1 MTWERWGIVAVAGAI
16 GLLSLPAAA
25 EAAANRTR
33 PAPTVASPLASA
45 AALRALPATV
55 RLKRGSQAIPPSFLG
70 LSVETNELLDYLRE
84 GPAFDRAVGLI
95 RSAAGAPIVLRVG
108 GKSADDAYWNTTP
121 EGTPSWVF
129 EVGDGWMSQLAALAR
144 RDRLKVMLDLNVAV
158 HSPSMAASFAAA
170 ALAALGHADL
180 AGFSVGN
187 EPDLFHGQPGLERER
202 VASTTGAARPGWTKV
217 YSPDRYRADYLAYA
231 RALAVAAPG
240 VGLAGPEA
248 ARSSPGWMRAL
259 SGLGPLGP
267 SEFTVHRY
275 PLSYCWP
282 VGSFFY
288 PRVSTLLAERSSHG
302 LAFRLRGD
310 VLFAHRRHR
319 QLWVSELNSVSCAGN
334 RGVSDSF
341 ASALWA
347 PDALFELIRAGVD
360 GVNLHLRPQLPN
372 APFLLRHGSIRPQ
385 PELYGLATFAQML
398 GPGARRVILASRHP
412 RALHLKA
419 WAVRSTLGTSVLLIN
434 KGPRAAEVS
443 VRPAR
448 GQAFGPAQIQRLRA
462 RSPFA
467 RSGITYGGRSIGD
480 DARWHGR
487 LRARALRPSGGSY
500 RVRVGGFS
508 ALLLKLAPS

>member
-1 MTWERWGIVAVAGAI
+1 MAGTV
-16 GLLSLPAAA
+16 GLLSLPASAD
-25 EAAANRTR
+25 AAAGRTR
-33 PAPTVASPLASA
+33 LAPPATSAAVSPLASA
-45 AALRALPATV
+45 ARARPLPATV
-55 RLKRGSQAIPPSFLG
+55 RLRRGSQGIPASFLG
-70 LSVETNELLDYLRE
+70 LSIETNELLDYVRE
-84 GPAFDRAVGLI
+84 GPVFDRALGLM

-108 GKSADDAYWNTTP
+108 GKSADDAYWKVTP
-121 EGTPSWVF
+121 QGTPSWVF
-129 EVGDGWMSQLAALAR
+129 EVGDSWMSQLSALAR
-144 RDRLKVMLDLNVAV
+144 RDQLRVMLDLNLAV

-170 ALAALGHADL
+170 ALAALGHAEL
-180 AGFSVGN
+180 AGFSIGN
-187 EPDLFHGQPGLERER
+187 EPDLFRGQPGLERER
-202 VASTTGAARPGWTKV
+202 IASTTGSAQPGWTHV
-217 YSPDRYRADYLAYA
+217 YSPGRYRADYLAYA
-231 RALAVAAPG
+231 RAIAAAAPG

-248 ARSSPGWMRAL
+248 ARSSAGWMRAL

-347 PDALFELIRAGVD
+347 PDALFELIRAGVN

-385 PELYGLATFAQML
+385 PELYGLAMFAQML

-419 WAVRSTLGTSVLLIN
+419 WAMRSTLGTSVLLIN

-448 GQAFGPAQIQRLRA
+448 GKVFGPAQLLRLRA
-462 RSPFA
+462 RSPYS

-487 LRARALRPSGGSY
+487 PRARSLTSSGGSY

-508 ALLLKLAPS
+508 ALLLKIAPS

>member
-1 MTWERWGIVAVAGAI
+1 MAWERWGSLALAGAI
-16 GLLSLPAAA
+16 GLLSLPAVAD
-25 EAAANRTR
+25 AAAGQGRAASPTAL
-33 PAPTVASPLASA
+33 PAVASP
-45 AALRALPATV
+45 LPATV

-70 LSVETNELLDYLRE
+70 LSVETNELLDYVRE
-84 GPAFDRAVGLI
+84 GAVFDRAVGLM

-108 GKSADDAYWNTTP
+108 GKSADDAYWRASP
-121 EGTPSWVF
+121 AGAPPWVF
-129 EVGDGWMSQLAALAR
+129 ELGDGWTSELAALAR
-144 RDRLKVMLDLNVAV
+144 RDRLRVMLDLNLAV

-170 ALAALGHADL
+170 ALAALGHTDL
-180 AGFSVGN
+180 AGFSIGN
-187 EPDLFHGQPGLERER
+187 EPDLFRGQPGLERER
-202 VASTTGAARPGWTKV
+202 VSSTTSSARTGWTQV
-217 YSPDRYRADYLAYA
+217 YSPGRYRADYLAYA

-248 ARSSPGWMRAL
+248 ARSSPGWLRAL
-259 SGLGPLGP
+259 SGVGPLGP

-282 VGSFFY
+282 AGSFFY

-302 LAFRLRGD
+302 LAFRLRGA

-334 RGVSDSF
+334 LGVSDSF
-341 ASALWA
+341 ASALWG

-385 PELYGLATFAQML
+385 PELYGLAMFAQML
-398 GPGARRVILASRHP
+398 GPGARRVILSSRHP

-419 WAVRSTLGTSVLLIN
+419 WAVRSALGTSVLLIN
-434 KGPRAAEVS
+434 KGRRTAEVS

-448 GQAFGPAQIQRLRA
+448 GQVFAPAQIEPLRA

-467 RSGITYGGRSIGD
+467 RSGITYGGRFIGH

-487 LRARALRPSGGSY
+487 LHARMAKPSGGSY
-500 RVRVGGFS
+500 GVRVGGFS
-508 ALLLKLAPS
+508 ALLLKIASS